1 MRKHK
6 KANAQQPVEAPAEAQ
21 PAEAAEQQPAEAAEP
36 QVKKRKRRFGDR
48 ADGYK
53 LRSLQPMAKVSPYI
67 MPNRSGASVYFHE
80 SIEITE
86 AENYI
91 RKKRNQGL
99 KSFGFMHLLLA
110 AYVRTVSQRPQINR
124 FISGQ
129 RIHTHGDDIVVLL
142 TIKREM
148 TIDAEE
154 TIIKMHFSPTDTADD
169 IYNKMQKLIEE
180 NREVNPDSGFDNT
193 AKIFNFI
200 PGLLLKHAVWL
211 LKMFDYFGWLPKK
224 LLEVSPFHGSMFIT
238 SMGSLGIPPVFHH
251 LYDFGNIPIFLSFG
265 AKYKKTELK
274 ADGTP
279 AQRKYIDY
287 KIVCDER
294 ICDGFT
300 LASSFRHFKTYFRN
314 PHVLDEKPETVV
326 NDVD

>member
-1 MRKHK
+1 MK
-6 KANAQQPVEAPAEAQ
+6 KKKDAAPQNTVETASAAAPA
-21 PAEAAEQQPAEAAEP
+21 
-36 QVKKRKRRFGDR
+36 KKRKRRFGDR
-48 ADGYK
+48 SDGYK
-53 LRSLQPMAKVSPYI
+53 LRSLQPMAKVSPFI
-67 MPNRSGASVYFHE
+67 MPARSGASVYFHE

-99 KSFGFMHLLLA
+99 KSFGFMH
-110 AYVRTVSQRPQINR
+110 VRTVSQRPYVNR

-129 RIHTHGDDIVVLL
+129 RIYSHDEDIVVLL

-148 TIDAEE
+148 TLDAEE

-169 IYNKMQKLIEE
+169 IYEKMQKLIEE
-180 NREVNPDSGFDNT
+180 NREENPDSNFDNT

-200 PGLLLKHAVWL
+200 PRLLLKNAVWFLKL
-211 LKMFDYFGWLPKK
+211 LDYFGLLPKS
-224 LLEVSPFHGSMFIT
+224 LIEVSPFHGSMFIT

-251 LYDFGNIPIFLSFG
+251 LYDFGNIPVFLSFG

-274 ADGTP
+274 PDGTP
-279 AQRKYIDY
+279 VQRKYIDY
-287 KIVCDER
+287 NIVCDER

-300 LASSFRHFKTYFRN
+300 LASSFKLFKTYFRN
-314 PHVLDEKPETVV
+314 PHILDEKPEAVV
-326 NDVD
+326 HDVD